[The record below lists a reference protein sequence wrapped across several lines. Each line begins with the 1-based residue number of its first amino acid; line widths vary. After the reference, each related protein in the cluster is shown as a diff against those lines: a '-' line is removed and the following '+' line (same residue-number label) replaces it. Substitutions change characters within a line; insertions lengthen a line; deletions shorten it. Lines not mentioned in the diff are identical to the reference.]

1 MWLDT
6 DGLPISGAETLIIET
21 YVPSA
26 DQLTMDRTMVIHDP
40 LYTEPLVRT
49 RFSARDEDVP
59 LGDNPCDPDSFY
71 CDLVK
76 EGKIEEYFSEKGIR
90 V

>member
-1 MWLDT
+1 MF
-6 DGLPISGAETLIIET
+6 GAKTRIVET
-21 YVPSA
+21 YAPNA

-49 RFSARDEDVP
+49 RFSARDEDTP

-71 CDLVK
+71 YDLVK
-76 EGKIEEYFSEKGIR
+76 EDRIEEYFSEKGI
-90 V
+90 